1 MGRDGRLH
9 QRPSQMASDHLRWH
23 RKPSEMASDG
33 QLAHLCIPNSPLRVL
48 GKVGA
53 CLVLEVYEGLSRSR
67 LGSICF
73 FQARSYIMLSTRTS
87 PYKKVNKAKTNFH
100 LCLSSPSGP
109 KLKKCRDCVP
119 SCDKERAQFVA
130 HSLSNLLKLS
140 AVYPSI
146 LLHMNITARWGRR
159 AFVGLPC
166 PLCSMT
172 AAFFGARQLLA
183 SGQNRLRRRS
193 IYTN

>member
-1 MGRDGRLH
+1 MQDLSDGLGRDGRLH

-53 CLVLEVYEGLSRSR
+53 CVVLEVYEGLSRSR

-73 FQARSYIMLSTRTS
+73 VQALSYIMHSTRTS
-87 PYKKVNKAKTNFH
+87 LYKKVNKAKTNYH
-100 LCLSSPSGP
+100 ICLSSPSMP

-130 HSLSNLLKLS
+130 HSLSNLLKLICSFFSS
-140 AVYPSI
+140 AYE
-146 LLHMNITARWGRR
+146 HYYEMG
-159 AFVGLPC
+159 
-166 PLCSMT
+166 
-172 AAFFGARQLLA
+172 
-183 SGQNRLRRRS
+183 
-193 IYTN
+193 

>member
-1 MGRDGRLH
+1 
-9 QRPSQMASDHLRWH
+9 
-23 RKPSEMASDG
+23 MASDG

-53 CLVLEVYEGLSRSR
+53 CVVLEVYEGLSRSR
-67 LGSICF
+67 LGNICF
-73 FQARSYIMLSTRTS
+73 VQGLSYIMLSTRTS
-87 PYKKVNKAKTNFH
+87 PYKKVNKAKTNHH
-100 LCLSSPSGP
+100 LCLSSPAVP

-140 AVYPSI
+140 VIMFLPFF

>member
-1 MGRDGRLH
+1 
-9 QRPSQMASDHLRWH
+9 
-23 RKPSEMASDG
+23 MASDG

-53 CLVLEVYEGLSRSR
+53 CVVLEVYEGLSRSR

-73 FQARSYIMLSTRTS
+73 VQGLSYIMLSTS
-87 PYKKVNKAKTNFH
+87 LYKKVNKAKTNYH
-100 LCLSSPSGP
+100 LCLSSPSVP

-140 AVYPSI
+140 DV
-146 LLHMNITARWGRR
+146 
-159 AFVGLPC
+159 
-166 PLCSMT
+166 LCSFNSSAYEHYCAM
-172 AAFFGARQLLA
+172 G
-183 SGQNRLRRRS
+183 
-193 IYTN
+193 